1 MSWRRRLAAPMV
13 GLWRNGETRVKL
25 EENVR
30 GSDVFAIQSMSAP
43 VDHHL
48 MELLLI
54 IDALRRASA
63 ARITAVIPYFA
74 YAKQEKKTSGREPI
88 SAKLVANLLTTAG
101 ANRILT
107 MDLHSP
113 AIEGFFDIPVD
124 HLRAAPI
131 LARHINR
138 QGLRDLAVVSPD
150 AGGVARAEELRG
162 RTGGSLA
169 IISKRHPGPDV
180 SEALEMV
187 GDVCGK
193 PAVIVDD
200 MISTGGTL
208 ALAAELLKERGASP
222 IYAAATHGI
231 FAQEGLELDPSV
243 ALGQGPGYGHAS
255 LARQRP
261 DRQDRDRLGGSVAGR
276 GGHPYPQRPQY
287 QRPLHLRRACGGSA
301 GGIGPVSGDSWTL
314 IAIAVVALL
323 VMAGAAT
330 VEASAGLISRQRF
343 RQAASGPS
351 RERSVQTLARS
362 PPLARLRA
370 AAGAGDRHRAG
381 REPDHLRHHAGGR
394 PGTGGDCRRR
404 GQRALPASSVRL
416 FRARWRARDR
426 APPPERC

>member
-1 MSWRRRLAAPMV
+1 VDGRLQIFAGTSHPLLAKHMMAELEAPLGRAVV
-13 GLWRNGETRVKL
+13 GTWKNGETRVKL

-30 GSDVFAIQSMSAP
+30 GSDVFAIQSMSDP
-43 VDHHL
+43 VNNHL
-48 MELLLI
+48 VELLLI
-54 IDALRRASA
+54 VDALRRASA

-101 ANRILT
+101 ADRILT

-138 QGLRDLAVVSPD
+138 QGLQDLVVVSPD
-150 AGGVARAEELRG
+150 AGGVARAEDLRG

-187 GDVCGK
+187 GDVDGK

-208 ALAAELLKERGASP
+208 ALAAELLRERGASP

-231 FAQEGLELDPSV
+231 FAQEGLEL
-243 ALGQGPGYGHAS
+243 
-255 LARQRP
+255 
-261 DRQDRDRLGGSVAGR
+261 
-276 GGHPYPQRPQY
+276 
-287 QRPLHLRRACGGSA
+287 
-301 GGIGPVSGDSWTL
+301 IN
-314 IAIAVVALL
+314 
-323 VMAGAAT
+323 
-330 VEASAGLISRQRF
+330 
-343 RQAASGPS
+343 
-351 RERSVQTLARS
+351 RS
-362 PPLARLRA
+362 PIDKVLVTDTLPLPQDGPTDKIEVVTVAPLLAEAVTRIHKDLSIS
-370 AAGAGDRHRAG
+370 
-381 REPDHLRHHAGGR
+381 
-394 PGTGGDCRRR
+394 
-404 GQRALPASSVRL
+404 AL
-416 FRARWRARDR
+416 FT
-426 APPPERC
+426 

>member
-1 MSWRRRLAAPMV
+1 VV
-13 GLWRNGETRVKL
+13 GTWKNGETRVKL

-30 GSDVFAIQSMSAP
+30 GSDVFAIQSMSDP
-43 VDHHL
+43 VNNHL
-48 MELLLI
+48 VELLLI
-54 IDALRRASA
+54 VDALRRASA

-101 ANRILT
+101 ADRILT

-138 QGLRDLAVVSPD
+138 QGLQDLVVVSPD
-150 AGGVARAEELRG
+150 AGGVARAEDLRG

-187 GDVCGK
+187 GDVDGK

-208 ALAAELLKERGASP
+208 ALAAELLRERGASP

-231 FAQEGLELDPSV
+231 FAQEGLELID
-243 ALGQGPGYGHAS
+243 
-255 LARQRP
+255 
-261 DRQDRDRLGGSVAGR
+261 
-276 GGHPYPQRPQY
+276 
-287 QRPLHLRRACGGSA
+287 
-301 GGIGPVSGDSWTL
+301 
-314 IAIAVVALL
+314 
-323 VMAGAAT
+323 
-330 VEASAGLISRQRF
+330 
-343 RQAASGPS
+343 
-351 RERSVQTLARS
+351 RS
-362 PPLARLRA
+362 PIDKVLVTDTLPLPQDGPTDKIEVVTVAPLLAEAVTRIHKDLSIS
-370 AAGAGDRHRAG
+370 
-381 REPDHLRHHAGGR
+381 
-394 PGTGGDCRRR
+394 
-404 GQRALPASSVRL
+404 AL
-416 FRARWRARDR
+416 FT
-426 APPPERC
+426 

>member
-1 MSWRRRLAAPMV
+1 MDGRLQVFAGTSHPQLANDMMAGLEAPLGRAVV

-30 GSDVFAIQSMSAP
+30 GSDVFVIQSMSDP

-54 IDALRRASA
+54 IDSLRRASA

-101 ANRILT
+101 ADRILT

-131 LARHINR
+131 LARYINR
-138 QGLRDLAVVSPD
+138 QGLQDLVIVSPD

-208 ALAAELLKERGASP
+208 ALAGKLLGERGSSP

-231 FAQEGLELDPSV
+231 FAQEGLELIDRSPIDKVLVTDTLPLPDDGPTDKVEVVSV
-243 ALGQGPGYGHAS
+243 APL
-255 LARQRP
+255 LAEAITRIHK
-261 DRQDRDRLGGSVAGR
+261 DLSI
-276 GGHPYPQRPQY
+276 
-287 QRPLHLRRACGGSA
+287 SA
-301 GGIGPVSGDSWTL
+301 
-314 IAIAVVALL
+314 
-323 VMAGAAT
+323 
-330 VEASAGLISRQRF
+330 
-343 RQAASGPS
+343 
-351 RERSVQTLARS
+351 
-362 PPLARLRA
+362 
-370 AAGAGDRHRAG
+370 
-381 REPDHLRHHAGGR
+381 
-394 PGTGGDCRRR
+394 
-404 GQRALPASSVRL
+404 L
-416 FRARWRARDR
+416 FT
-426 APPPERC
+426 

>member
-1 MSWRRRLAAPMV
+1 
-13 GLWRNGETRVKL
+13 
-25 EENVR
+25 
-30 GSDVFAIQSMSAP
+30 
-43 VDHHL
+43 

-101 ANRILT
+101 ADRILT

-138 QGLRDLAVVSPD
+138 QGLQDLAVVSPD

-208 ALAAELLKERGASP
+208 ALAAELAQGARGVSDLRGGDAWHFCAGGLASSIHESP
-222 IYAAATHGI
+222 HR
-231 FAQEGLELDPSV
+231 
-243 ALGQGPGYGHAS
+243 QGPGDGHAS
-255 LARQRP
+255 LARKWT
-261 DRQDRDRLGGSVAGR
+261 DRQDRGRLGRAAPCR
-276 GGHPYPQRPQY
+276 GGHPHPQGPQY
-287 QRPLHLRRACGGSA
+287 
-301 GGIGPVSGDSWTL
+301 
-314 IAIAVVALL
+314 
-323 VMAGAAT
+323 
-330 VEASAGLISRQRF
+330 
-343 RQAASGPS
+343 
-351 RERSVQTLARS
+351 
-362 PPLARLRA
+362 
-370 AAGAGDRHRAG
+370 
-381 REPDHLRHHAGGR
+381 
-394 PGTGGDCRRR
+394 
-404 GQRALPASSVRL
+404 
-416 FRARWRARDR
+416 
-426 APPPERC
+426 

>member
-1 MSWRRRLAAPMV
+1 MDGRLQIFTGTSHPQLAAEIMSVLEAPLGRAVV
-13 GLWRNGETRVKL
+13 GFWRNGETRVKL

-30 GSDVFAIQSMSAP
+30 GSDVFVIQAMSDP
-43 VDHHL
+43 VNHHL
-48 MELLLI
+48 IELLLI

-101 ANRILT
+101 ADRILT

-131 LARHINR
+131 LSRHINH
-138 QGLRDLAVVSPD
+138 QSLTDLVIVSPD

-187 GDVCGK
+187 GDVGGK

-208 ALAAELLKERGASP
+208 ALAAELLRERGAAP
-222 IYAAATHGI
+222 IFAAATHGI
-231 FAQEGLELDPSV
+231 FAQEGLEL
-243 ALGQGPGYGHAS
+243 
-255 LARQRP
+255 
-261 DRQDRDRLGGSVAGR
+261 
-276 GGHPYPQRPQY
+276 
-287 QRPLHLRRACGGSA
+287 
-301 GGIGPVSGDSWTL
+301 I
-314 IAIAVVALL
+314 
-323 VMAGAAT
+323 
-330 VEASAGLISRQRF
+330 
-343 RQAASGPS
+343 
-351 RERSVQTLARS
+351 ARS
-362 PPLARLRA
+362 PI
-370 AAGAGDRHRAG
+370 DRVLVTDTL
-381 REPDHLRHHAGGR
+381 P
-394 PGTGGDCRRR
+394 
-404 GQRALPASSVRL
+404 LPATGPTEKIEVVSVAPLLAEAITRIHKDLSISAL
-416 FRARWRARDR
+416 FT
-426 APPPERC
+426 